1 MDLMKA
7 LIVDD
12 IPQARDTLKRDLA
25 AYCPAVEVVAEANG
39 VVEAVKYLNKH
50 KVDLVFLDIQ
60 MEDGS
65 GFDILDMLPE
75 IPFHIIFITAN
86 DGHALRA
93 FRYSAVDYL
102 LKPVDPDDLVKA
114 VAKMERFQPQQ
125 LKYELLRDT
134 NRKDKNEILALA
146 SQDKIQ
152 LVRIED
158 IIRCQSEDNYT
169 FFYLEGGRKIV
180 VSKTLKEY
188 DELLQEHKFIRV
200 HHSHLV
206 NARKILELQKNEDM
220 LVLSDHSQVPVS
232 SRKKQEV
239 IRALES
245 L

>member
-1 MDLMKA
+1 MKA
-7 LIVDD
+7 LVVDD
-12 IPQARDTLKRDLA
+12 IPQARKTLIKDLEI
-25 AYCPAVEVVAEANG
+25 YCPYVEISGEANG
-39 VVEAVKYLNKH
+39 VVEAVKFLNKN
-50 KVDLVFLDIQ
+50 KVDIVFLDIQ
-60 MEDGS
+60 MDDGS
-65 GFDILDMLPE
+65 GFDILDMIPE
-75 IPFHIIFITAN
+75 IHFNIIFITAN

-114 VAKMERFQPQQ
+114 VSKAQSKTSEQH
-125 LKYELLRDT
+125 LKYDLLRKN
-134 NRKDKNEILALA
+134 NRSDAHEILALN

-152 LVRIED
+152 LVKISE
-158 IIRCQSEDNYT
+158 IIRCQSVDNYT
-169 FFYLEGGRKIV
+169 HFFMAEGKKII

-206 NARKILELQKNEDM
+206 NAKRITEFQKNDDV
-220 LVLSDHSQVPVS
+220 LLLSDGSTIPVS

-239 IRALES
+239 IKALES

>member
-1 MDLMKA
+1 MKA

-12 IPQARDTLKRDLA
+12 IPQARNTLKKDLET
-25 AYCPAVEVVAEANG
+25 YCPQIAVVAEANG

-50 KVDLVFLDIQ
+50 PVDLVFLDIQ

-65 GFDILDMLPE
+65 GFDVLDMLAE
-75 IPFHIIFITAN
+75 IKFHIIFITAN

-93 FRYSAVDYL
+93 FKYSAVDYL
-102 LKPVDPDDLVKA
+102 LKPVDPDELVKA
-114 VAKMERFQPQQ
+114 VSKLQKLLPEQHLR
-125 LKYELLRDT
+125 YELLKSNTKKER
-134 NRKDKNEILALA
+134 NEILALN

-169 FFYLEGGRKIV
+169 FFYMDGGKKIV

-206 NARKILELQKNEDM
+206 NARKILELQKNDDLLIM
-220 LVLSDHSQVPVS
+220 SDHSEVPVS
-232 SRKKQEV
+232 SRKKQDV
-239 IRALES
+239 IKALEH